1 MHLIHYTFIN
11 YQFICDTHECC
22 VFGPLLLRLHMVVS
36 VFAREAAVFSC
47 LTIVMRLTGGDNI
60 NMKGFFHLNLSD

>member
-1 MHLIHYTFIN
+1 
-11 YQFICDTHECC
+11 
-22 VFGPLLLRLHMVVS
+22 VS